1 MNPLNQLHNRIKG
14 YPRISVV
21 TCTLNEE
28 SNLPRFFPKIPRWV
42 DEVLLV
48 DGHSTDRTVEV
59 AKELRPDI
67 RIVYQPNRGKGD
79 ALRCGF
85 RHATG
90 DIIVTLDVDGST
102 DPREMQKFIEPL
114 LKGYDFVKGSR
125 YVLSL
130 PLNKPLHRV
139 FGNLLIA
146 VVFNILYWARY
157 SDLCSGYNAFWRKVL
172 DQVNL
177 YSSDGFEDE
186 PLLIARVKRAGLRI
200 LEVGHYDRGRVGGE
214 TKAPSWRQGF
224 KAIKTVVRER
234 LRSQASISELED
246 G

>member
-1 MNPLNQLHNRIKG
+1 M
-14 YPRISVV
+14 
-21 TCTLNEE
+21 
-28 SNLPRFFPKIPRWV
+28 
-42 DEVLLV
+42 
-48 DGHSTDRTVEV
+48 
-59 AKELRPDI
+59 
-67 RIVYQPNRGKGD
+67 
-79 ALRCGF
+79 RCGF
-85 RHATG
+85 RHAKG
-90 DIIVTLDVDGST
+90 DTIVTLDADGST

-125 YVLSL
+125 YVLSF

-146 VVFNILYWARY
+146 VVFNILYGTRY

-214 TKAPSWRQGF
+214 AKAPSWRQGF

-234 LRSQASISELED
+234 LRSQANISELED